1 MGLLHLYK
9 GTQKL
14 TGFWRK
20 TMKENRYKKCII
32 IKVIIII
39 SLLEIQPQNTYKEI
53 QERDITKK
61 KRKCKFEKHINISN
75 Y

>member
-1 MGLLHLYK
+1 
-9 GTQKL
+9 
-14 TGFWRK
+14 
-20 TMKENRYKKCII
+20 MKENRYKKCII